1 MKEFIKEWGV
11 FILILSL
18 FLLSR
23 IFLWQFVKVDG
34 HSMDPTLADK
44 EQLVVLKQ
52 TKINRFDIVV
62 ANEEEG
68 GQKKKIVKRV
78 IGMPGDVIKYKNDTL
93 TINNKKTEEPY
104 LKEYTKLFKKD
115 KLQEKY
121 SYNPLFQDLAQSSTA
136 FTTDS
141 NGSSE
146 FTTVVPKGHYYL
158 VGDDRIV
165 SKDSRAVGPFKKSTI
180 VGEVKFRFWPIR
192 RFGTINQLKEIKN
205 SPDKS

>member
-1 MKEFIKEWGV
+1 MKEFIKEWGI

-121 SYNPLFQDLAQSSTA
+121 SYNPLFQDLSQSSTA

-192 RFGTINQLKEIKN
+192 RFGTIN
-205 SPDKS
+205 

>member
-62 ANEEEG
+62 ANEEEE

-192 RFGTINQLKEIKN
+192 RFGTIN
-205 SPDKS
+205 

>member
-93 TINNKKTEEPY
+93 TINNKKTEESY

-165 SKDSRAVGPFKKSTI
+165 SKDSRAVGSFKKSTI

-192 RFGTINQLKEIKN
+192 RFGTIN
-205 SPDKS
+205 

>member
-1 MKEFIKEWGV
+1 MEEFIKEWGV

-146 FTTVVPKGHYYL
+146 FTTVVPEGHYYL
-158 VGDDRIV
+158 VGDDRVV

-192 RFGTINQLKEIKN
+192 RFGTIN
-205 SPDKS
+205 

>member
-104 LKEYTKLFKKD
+104 LKEYTTLFKKD

-165 SKDSRAVGPFKKSTI
+165 SKDSRAVGSFKKSTI

-192 RFGTINQLKEIKN
+192 RFGTIN
-205 SPDKS
+205 

>member
-1 MKEFIKEWGV
+1 MGC
-11 FILILSL
+11 LYPHPLT

-192 RFGTINQLKEIKN
+192 RFGTIN
-205 SPDKS
+205 

>member
-180 VGEVKFRFWPIR
+180 VGEVEFRFWPIR
-192 RFGTINQLKEIKN
+192 RFGTIN
-205 SPDKS
+205 

>member
-1 MKEFIKEWGV
+1 MKEFIKEWGI

-23 IFLWQFVKVDG
+23 TFLWQFVKVDG

-192 RFGTINQLKEIKN
+192 RFGTIN
-205 SPDKS
+205 

>member
-121 SYNPLFQDLAQSSTA
+121 SYNPLFQDLAQSSAA

-165 SKDSRAVGPFKKSTI
+165 SKDSRAVGSFKKSTI

-192 RFGTINQLKEIKN
+192 RFGTIN
-205 SPDKS
+205 

>member
-93 TINNKKTEEPY
+93 TINNKKTEESY

-192 RFGTINQLKEIKN
+192 RFGTIN
-205 SPDKS
+205 

>member
-121 SYNPLFQDLAQSSTA
+121 LYTPLFQDLAQSSTA

-192 RFGTINQLKEIKN
+192 RFGTIN
-205 SPDKS
+205 

>member
-62 ANEEEG
+62 ANEEEEG

-192 RFGTINQLKEIKN
+192 RFGTIN
-205 SPDKS
+205 

>member
-18 FLLSR
+18 FLLSH

-192 RFGTINQLKEIKN
+192 RFGTIN
-205 SPDKS
+205 

>member
-78 IGMPGDVIKYKNDTL
+78 IGTPGDVIKYKNDTL

-192 RFGTINQLKEIKN
+192 RFGTIN
-205 SPDKS
+205 

>member
-165 SKDSRAVGPFKKSTI
+165 SKDSRAVGSFKKSTI

-192 RFGTINQLKEIKN
+192 RFGTIN
-205 SPDKS
+205 

>member
-62 ANEEEG
+62 ANEEGG

-192 RFGTINQLKEIKN
+192 RFGTIN
-205 SPDKS
+205 

>member
-104 LKEYTKLFKKD
+104 LKDYTKCFKKD

-165 SKDSRAVGPFKKSTI
+165 SKDSRAVGSFKKSTI

-192 RFGTINQLKEIKN
+192 RFGTIN
-205 SPDKS
+205 

>member
-93 TINNKKTEEPY
+93 TINNKKTEETY

-192 RFGTINQLKEIKN
+192 RFGTIN
-205 SPDKS
+205 

>member
-1 MKEFIKEWGV
+1 
-11 FILILSL
+11 
-18 FLLSR
+18 
-23 IFLWQFVKVDG
+23 
-34 HSMDPTLADK
+34 
-44 EQLVVLKQ
+44 
-52 TKINRFDIVV
+52 
-62 ANEEEG
+62 
-68 GQKKKIVKRV
+68 
-78 IGMPGDVIKYKNDTL
+78 
-93 TINNKKTEEPY
+93 
-104 LKEYTKLFKKD
+104 EYTKLFKKD

-121 SYNPLFQDLAQSSTA
+121 SYNPLFQDLAQNSTA

-192 RFGTINQLKEIKN
+192 RFGTIN
-205 SPDKS
+205 

>member
-141 NGSSE
+141 TDSNGSSE

-165 SKDSRAVGPFKKSTI
+165 SKDSRAVGSFKKSTI

-192 RFGTINQLKEIKN
+192 RFGTIN
-205 SPDKS
+205 

>member
-165 SKDSRAVGPFKKSTI
+165 SKDSRAVGPFKKSMI

-192 RFGTINQLKEIKN
+192 RFGTIN
-205 SPDKS
+205 

>member
-1 MKEFIKEWGV
+1 MKEFIKEWGI

-165 SKDSRAVGPFKKSTI
+165 SKDSRAVGSFKKSTI

-192 RFGTINQLKEIKN
+192 RFGTIN
-205 SPDKS
+205 

>member
-121 SYNPLFQDLAQSSTA
+121 SYNPLFQALAQSSTA

-192 RFGTINQLKEIKN
+192 RFGTIN
-205 SPDKS
+205 

>member
-11 FILILSL
+11 FILILTL

-165 SKDSRAVGPFKKSTI
+165 SKDSRAVGSFKKSTI

-192 RFGTINQLKEIKN
+192 RFGTIN
-205 SPDKS
+205 

>member
-165 SKDSRAVGPFKKSTI
+165 SKDSRAVGPLKKSTI

-192 RFGTINQLKEIKN
+192 RFGTIN
-205 SPDKS
+205 

>member
-121 SYNPLFQDLAQSSTA
+121 SYDPLFQDLAQSSTA

-165 SKDSRAVGPFKKSTI
+165 SKDSRAVGSFKKSTI

-192 RFGTINQLKEIKN
+192 RFGTIN
-205 SPDKS
+205 

>member
-18 FLLSR
+18 FLISR

-165 SKDSRAVGPFKKSTI
+165 SKDSRAVGSFKKSTI

-192 RFGTINQLKEIKN
+192 RFGTIN
-205 SPDKS
+205 

>member
-1 MKEFIKEWGV
+1 
-11 FILILSL
+11 
-18 FLLSR
+18 
-23 IFLWQFVKVDG
+23 
-34 HSMDPTLADK
+34 
-44 EQLVVLKQ
+44 
-52 TKINRFDIVV
+52 
-62 ANEEEG
+62 
-68 GQKKKIVKRV
+68 
-78 IGMPGDVIKYKNDTL
+78 
-93 TINNKKTEEPY
+93 
-104 LKEYTKLFKKD
+104 

-180 VGEVKFRFWPIR
+180 VGEVKFRFWAIR
-192 RFGTINQLKEIKN
+192 RFGTIN
-205 SPDKS
+205 

>member
-34 HSMDPTLADK
+34 HSMDPTLGDK

-192 RFGTINQLKEIKN
+192 RFGTIN
-205 SPDKS
+205 